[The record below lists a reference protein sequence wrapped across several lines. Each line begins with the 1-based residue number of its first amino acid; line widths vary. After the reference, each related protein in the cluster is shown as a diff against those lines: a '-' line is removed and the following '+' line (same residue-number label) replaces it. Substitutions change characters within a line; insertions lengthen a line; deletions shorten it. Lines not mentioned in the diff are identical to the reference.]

1 MTIQELQ
8 AGDLLFV
15 KDASDLSQAIQ
26 EATGKYSHV
35 AIYFDHMI
43 YHATRDK
50 SVIKE
55 DLAAFLAS
63 HSQAIA
69 VYRYPQIN
77 VEKVFRAAEN
87 LLGKPYNDS
96 FYPDNDAYY
105 CSQYIASILPIFP
118 PIPMQFGDGNQEI
131 SPFWQAYY
139 DKLGLAVP
147 FNQPGTNP
155 SQLAQSK
162 LLHYVGEL
170 I

>member
-50 SVIKE
+50 GVIKE

-96 FYPDNDAYY
+96 FYPDNDAR
-105 CSQYIASILPIFP
+105 SHHRAGTKKLP
-118 PIPMQFGDGNQEI
+118 
-131 SPFWQAYY
+131 S
-139 DKLGLAVP
+139 L
-147 FNQPGTNP
+147 
-155 SQLAQSK
+155 
-162 LLHYVGEL
+162 
-170 I
+170 